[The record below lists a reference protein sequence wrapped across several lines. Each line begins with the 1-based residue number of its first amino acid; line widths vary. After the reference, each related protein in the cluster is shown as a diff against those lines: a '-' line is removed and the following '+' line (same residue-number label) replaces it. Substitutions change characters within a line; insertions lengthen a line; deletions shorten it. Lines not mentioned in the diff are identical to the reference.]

1 MDGSSSVYLKR
12 IEVTHDVYS
21 YNDVDEI
28 LLTNIPKH
36 YDGSPLPGY
45 PEKKKSPVTTKKPR

>member
-21 YNDVDEI
+21 CNDVDEI
-28 LLTNIPKH
+28 LLANIPKH
-36 YDGSPLPGY
+36 YDGSHLPG
-45 PEKKKSPVTTKKPR
+45 